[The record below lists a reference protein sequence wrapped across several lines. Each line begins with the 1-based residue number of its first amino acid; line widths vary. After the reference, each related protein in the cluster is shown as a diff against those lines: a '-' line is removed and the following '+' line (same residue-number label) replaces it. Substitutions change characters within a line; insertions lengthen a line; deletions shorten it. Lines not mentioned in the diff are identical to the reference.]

1 MAASDAEAAHRPG
14 RLAWDADQLRAKA
27 LDVRRDI
34 ITLLAKSQTG
44 HSGGPLSSADFGT
57 ALFFHEL
64 NVDPSNPRW
73 PERDLWH
80 FSIGHVTPVIYSLMA
95 ERGYFPLRDLMKF
108 RAFDG
113 HLQGHPSA
121 HDTPGIEVSSG
132 SLGQGLS
139 VASGMAV
146 ASRMDHH
153 PRRVYCVM
161 GDGEQQEGQIWEAA
175 MFAGHYRL
183 DNLCGIIDYNR
194 KQIDGDV
201 EQIMGVAPLADK
213 WRAFEWHVVECD
225 GHDLAELLPLRLELV
240 VGELL
245 DEPAL
250 VLHVGAK
257 LTRTQDGLEPVEVQ
271 PVLLDGIAR
280 GVGHHRPGYPA
291 PAGLSIGPPLRKY
304 SLMFAQV
311 LGNISF
317 LTVVKWGRHAESR
330 DQPLRRRPLLP
341 APPG

>member
-1 MAASDAEAAHRPG
+1 MPPKTTPEIDAEAAHRPE
-14 RLAWDADQLRAKA
+14 RLGWDADQLRAKA

-64 NVDPSNPRW
+64 SVDPSNPRW

-80 FSIGHVTPVIYSLMA
+80 FSIGHVSPVIYSLMA

-225 GHDLAELLPLRLELV
+225 GHDMADLLRAFGEARAHRGSPTVILAHTVMGKGVSYMEDDYRWHGKPPKMEQAEAALKELGTSYAEWSDRLMK
-240 VGELL
+240 G
-245 DEPAL
+245 
-250 VLHVGAK
+250 
-257 LTRTQDGLEPVEVQ
+257 
-271 PVLLDGIAR
+271 
-280 GVGHHRPGYPA
+280 
-291 PAGLSIGPPLRKY
+291 
-304 SLMFAQV
+304 
-311 LGNISF
+311 
-317 LTVVKWGRHAESR
+317 
-330 DQPLRRRPLLP
+330 
-341 APPG
+341 

>member
-1 MAASDAEAAHRPG
+1 MPPRTIAASGAETAHRAG
-14 RLAWDADQLRAKA
+14 RLAWDIERLEAKA

-44 HSGGPLSSADFGT
+44 HSGGPLSSTDFGT

-64 NVDPSNPRW
+64 NVDPGNPRW

-113 HLQGHPSA
+113 HAQGHPSA

-139 VASGMAV
+139 VCCGMAM
-146 ASRMDHH
+146 AARMDQH

-175 MFAGHYRL
+175 MFAGHYKL

-201 EQIMGVAPLADK
+201 EQIMGIAPLADK

-225 GHDLAELLPLRLELV
+225 GHDLPDILRAFAEAR
-240 VGELL
+240 
-245 DEPAL
+245 A
-250 VLHVGAK
+250 HRGA
-257 LTRTQDGLEPVEVQ
+257 P
-271 PVLLDGIAR
+271 
-280 GVGHHRPGYPA
+280 
-291 PAGLSIGPPLRKY
+291 
-304 SLMFAQV
+304 
-311 LGNISF
+311 
-317 LTVVKWGRHAESR
+317 TVVLAHTVMGKGVSYMEDDYRWHGKPPKMEQAEAALKELGTSYAEWSDR
-330 DQPLRRRPLLP
+330 LMK
-341 APPG
+341 G

>member
-1 MAASDAEAAHRPG
+1 MPPKTTPEIDAEAAHRPE
-14 RLAWDADQLRAKA
+14 RLGWDADQLRAKA

-64 NVDPSNPRW
+64 SVDPSNPRW

-80 FSIGHVTPVIYSLMA
+80 FSIGHVSPVIYSLMA

-108 RAFDG
+108 RTFEG
-113 HLQGHPSA
+113 HAQGHPSA

-139 VASGMAV
+139 VTCGMAV

-201 EQIMGVAPLADK
+201 EQIMGIAPLADK

-225 GHDLAELLPLRLELV
+225 GHDMADLLRAFGEARAHRGSPTVILAHTVMGKGVSYMEDDYRWHGKPPKMEQAEAALKELGTSYAEWSDRLMK
-240 VGELL
+240 G
-245 DEPAL
+245 
-250 VLHVGAK
+250 
-257 LTRTQDGLEPVEVQ
+257 
-271 PVLLDGIAR
+271 
-280 GVGHHRPGYPA
+280 
-291 PAGLSIGPPLRKY
+291 
-304 SLMFAQV
+304 
-311 LGNISF
+311 
-317 LTVVKWGRHAESR
+317 
-330 DQPLRRRPLLP
+330 
-341 APPG
+341 